1 MDIRGL
7 KAFVAIAET
16 ESFTRAGQRME
27 VSQSAISQQIRS
39 LETSL
44 GTALFARQARKVTLT
59 QAGNVLLPYAR
70 QILAKVDEAAAVVS
84 DFEAMG
90 RGRVVIGAGGAICHH
105 VLPQLLSDFSARFG
119 KIEVRV
125 ISGFTSETLKRTLD
139 GTVDVGLL
147 VLPVDVDGI
156 AVADLG
162 RDELVAVA
170 PPGHRWQ
177 SAERIRPK
185 DFNGETLVLYSRAS
199 QTFRIVERF
208 LLEAGVFPSFGMEIS
223 DLEAVENGGSGA
235 RGIGPR
241 ELDRASRGRGRR
253 AHRAAARPVGPVSKL
268 GADPQSQRDADGF
281 AAKLRRHLPDAVPAA
296 DRLAA
301 KRRSHRQTRPSGSVP
316 RYSRM
321 STSAPRRRRSSK
333 RRRPRLFCTCL
344 RRPTIALRSRR

>member
-7 KAFVAIAET
+7 RAFVAIAET

-39 LETSL
+39 LEMSL

-90 RGRVVIGAGGAICHH
+90 RGRVVIGAGGAICQH

-139 GTVDVGLL
+139 GTGDVGLL
-147 VLPVDVDGI
+147 VLPIDVDGI
-156 AVADLG
+156 AVTELG

-170 PPGHRWQ
+170 PPSHRWQ
-177 SAERIRPK
+177 NADRIRPK
-185 DFNGETLVLYSRAS
+185 DFNGETLVLYNRAS

-223 DLEAVENGGSGA
+223 DLEAVKKMVEVGLGVSVLANWTVRREVADGTLIA
-235 RGIGPR
+235 RPLAPSSLFRSWGLI
-241 ELDRASRGRGRR
+241 RR
-253 AHRAAARPVGPVSKL
+253 ANETPTA
-268 GADPQSQRDADGF
+268 SQRSF
-281 AAKLRRHLPDAVPAA
+281 AGIC
-296 DRLAA
+296 
-301 KRRSHRQTRPSGSVP
+301 QTQF
-316 RYSRM
+316 
-321 STSAPRRRRSSK
+321 
-333 RRRPRLFCTCL
+333 PRL
-344 RRPTIALRSRR
+344 IA